1 MPVYWTEETRV
12 YVNDKFLG
20 VIAVE
25 TTKIN
30 NDTIVEEHK
39 KMVQALAKP
48 GCQLQQEMTPT
59 KAHLNHMVIGL
70 AGEVGEIADC
80 IKKYT
85 MYRKALDVDNL
96 KEEIGDLLFYMIGIC
111 NELNIDLFECMALN
125 QAKLAERYQNHVYSD
140 QAAIERADKQGE

>member
-1 MPVYWTEETRV
+1 VTRV
-12 YVNDKFLG
+12 YVNNKFLG

-25 TTKIN
+25 TTQMN
-30 NDTIVEEHK
+30 NDAILEAQKT
-39 KMVQALAKP
+39 MVNALAKP

-59 KAHLNHMVIGL
+59 KAHLNHMLIGL
-70 AGEVGEIADC
+70 CGEVGEIADC

-96 KEEIGDLLFYMIGIC
+96 KEEIGDLLFYTIGIC
-111 NELNIDLFECMALN
+111 NELNIDLFECMVLN
-125 QAKLAERYQNHVYSD
+125 QAKLAERYKSKTYSD